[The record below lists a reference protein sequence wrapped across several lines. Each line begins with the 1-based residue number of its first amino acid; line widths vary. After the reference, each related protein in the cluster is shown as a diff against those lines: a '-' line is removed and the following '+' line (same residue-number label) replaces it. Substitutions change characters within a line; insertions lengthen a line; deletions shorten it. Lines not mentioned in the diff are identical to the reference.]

1 MAFSIFYQLLR
12 LIILQ
17 TTSIA
22 KAIENLTDILESESE
37 TSINWFKDNH
47 MIVKSGKFQA
57 IIYDKHKENHTNQI
71 INIDQ
76 KEIKAVSKVKFLGVQ
91 IDNKLNFNHHIN
103 NICKSVSN
111 KFKALIKDLL
121 RFEERKVLLYTF
133 VISNCN
139 FCSLSTLEF
148 LQISIVKQN

>member
-1 MAFSIFYQLLR
+1 MLR

-37 TSINWFKDNH
+37 TSINWFKDSH
-47 MIVKSGKFQA
+47 MTVKSGKFQA
-57 IIYDKHKENHTNQI
+57 IIYDKHKGNHTNQI

-76 KEIKAVSKVKFLGVQ
+76 KEIKAVSKVKPLGVQ
-91 IDNKLNFNHHIN
+91 TDNKLDFNHHIN

-121 RFEERKVLLYTF
+121 RFEEIKVLLYTF

-148 LQISIVKQN
+148 L

>member
-1 MAFSIFYQLLR
+1 
-12 LIILQ
+12 
-17 TTSIA
+17 
-22 KAIENLTDILESESE
+22 
-37 TSINWFKDNH
+37 
-47 MIVKSGKFQA
+47 MIVNSGKFQA
-57 IIYDKHKENHTNQI
+57 IIYDKHKENQI

-76 KEIKAVSKVKFLGVQ
+76 KEIKAVSKVKLLGVQ
-91 IDNKLNFNHHIN
+91 IDNNLNFNHHIN

-139 FCSLSTLEF
+139 FCCLSTLEF
-148 LQISIVKQN
+148 L